1 MKERTPAYIATID
14 FSMTD
19 TESTK
24 LRVAEILRTTFKN
37 PRGLR
42 IRGRLGPDSPYAHLY
57 RVGGPLHRYCA
68 QDVKVEHSSRIDVY
82 FKS

>member
-14 FSMTD
+14 FSETD
-19 TESTK
+19 TQSCK

-37 PRGLR
+37 PRGIR
-42 IRGRLGPDSPYAHLY
+42 IRGRLGPDSPYASLY
-57 RVGGPLHRYCA
+57 RVGGPLHRYTA
-68 QDVKVEHSSRIDVY
+68 QDIKIEHAARVDLY